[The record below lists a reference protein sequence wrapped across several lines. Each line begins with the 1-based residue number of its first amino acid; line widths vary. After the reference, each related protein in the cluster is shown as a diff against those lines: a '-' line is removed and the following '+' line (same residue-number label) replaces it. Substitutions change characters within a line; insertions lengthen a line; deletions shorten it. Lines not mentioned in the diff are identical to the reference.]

1 MKARYSVPHTLVCAY
16 LARVSRKSCTVN
28 TIFRILC
35 NRYEELVKGT
45 FLRGREIG
53 KERKRLMNVG
63 KVYLPRY
70 LVDLNSTFFNLCM
83 SVSQSVSLADAMG
96 YLCSEY

>member
-1 MKARYSVPHTLVCAY
+1 MQMENEIKRAG
-16 LARVSRKSCTVN
+16 
-28 TIFRILC
+28 
-35 NRYEELVKGT
+35 E
-45 FLRGREIG
+45 RE
-53 KERKRLMNVG
+53 ERKRLMNVG